1 MVVSALKS
9 NHELTQFPPSLI
21 PGEWVWQNFVDAV
34 NYIPFGLYAINSV
47 IITVGV
53 TIGAVISNTV
63 VAYGFSRIQWP
74 GRNLV
79 FYMCIATLFLPYP
92 VILVALFDIFGK
104 LPAFGLQGSQSWV
117 DTFLPLIVPA
127 FFGNPFYI
135 FLMRQFMLGIPREL
149 SEAAKIDGASE
160 IQAFRKVILPLAK
173 PAVVVV
179 AIFSAVGAWN
189 EFLLPL
195 LYLQDSSKYPLA
207 VGLAFYTQPAR
218 RRLQPADGGLDARRP
233 ADHPV
238 LHLRPAVLRRGHH
251 RRRSQ
256 GLTTGSDGAVVAM
269 VGGRPIALSRLEAR
283 LADIRRGP
291 RGRHLPPDGGEA
303 SAGARRWIVQELV
316 TEAILLHEAQAV
328 GIAPPGDEA
337 ALSPAIVS
345 RLVDR
350 VTAAVTVDPRAVRA
364 LLRPQRRS
372 IPAARSAPRP
382 SHPAPRRGGGS
393 RGHRPARERR
403 RSWRPRRA
411 VVGRCR
417 EPDHGR

>member
-1 MVVSALKS
+1 MATSDLTESQRAVAPVVIPKRRRGLGHIFKGSVAPRVILILGAFLFIIPFYWMVVSALKS

-207 VGLAFYTQPAR
+207 VGLAFYTSQHDVAYN
-218 RRLQPADGGLDARRP
+218 LLMAASTLV
-233 ADHPV
+233 V
-238 LHLRPAVLRRGHH
+238 LPIILCFIFAQRFFVEGI
-251 RRRSQ
+251 
-256 GLTTGSDGAVVAM
+256 T
-269 VGGRPIALSRLEAR
+269 VGGVK
-283 LADIRRGP
+283 G
-291 RGRHLPPDGGEA
+291 
-303 SAGARRWIVQELV
+303 
-316 TEAILLHEAQAV
+316 
-328 GIAPPGDEA
+328 
-337 ALSPAIVS
+337 
-345 RLVDR
+345 
-350 VTAAVTVDPRAVRA
+350 
-364 LLRPQRRS
+364 
-372 IPAARSAPRP
+372 
-382 SHPAPRRGGGS
+382 
-393 RGHRPARERR
+393 
-403 RSWRPRRA
+403 
-411 VVGRCR
+411 
-417 EPDHGR
+417 